1 MGPAVD
7 ARRRVF
13 QQEFRAA
20 DVELPPTPRGQTVV
34 RPAMPAAFGA
44 TARVPR
50 VRAHRYDDHVAATA
64 ILLDARRAGHDV
76 RGQVQH
82 ALERAG

>member
-13 QQEFRAA
+13 QQEFRAP
-20 DVELPPTPRGQTVV
+20 DVEITPTARGQTVV

-44 TARVPR
+44 PVQVPR
-50 VRAHRYDDHVAATA
+50 VRAHRDDDHVDAAVPF
-64 ILLDARRAGHDV
+64 DAGLADHDV
-76 RGQVQH
+76 GGQAQH